1 MDGLTREQGVDQDG
15 LRCVD
20 NVVLGQRTVGQADPS
35 AGVQISGGGRE
46 REMHRDQTGLSVG
59 HILHCVRM
67 SCRGHR

>member
-35 AGVQISGGGRE
+35 AGVQISGGGE
-46 REMHRDQTGLSVG
+46 
-59 HILHCVRM
+59 
-67 SCRGHR
+67 